1 MTVHHLQHLQYNFV
15 LPEEYQVLMCMHFI
29 SGNTPSCHPPVL
41 SIGALES
48 TSTPP
53 PQKLLFSATL
63 TQDPEKLQ
71 QLGLFQP
78 KLFTSVVGDDQLDDG
93 GEYRMLL

>member
-1 MTVHHLQHLQYNFV
+1 M
-15 LPEEYQVLMCMHFI
+15 QVYFI
-29 SGNTPSCHPPVL
+29 SGNAPICHPPAL
-41 SIGALES
+41 TIATLES
-48 TSTPP
+48 TSPP

-78 KLFTSVVGDDQLDDG
+78 KLFTSVVGDDQLENG
-93 GEYRMLL
+93 GEFMSI

>member
-1 MTVHHLQHLQYNFV
+1 M
-15 LPEEYQVLMCMHFI
+15 QVYFI
-29 SGNTPSCHPPVL
+29 SGNAAIGHPPML
-41 SIGALES
+41 TIETLES
-48 TSTPP
+48 TSSPP

-78 KLFTSVVGDDQLDDG
+78 KLFTSVVGEDQLENG
-93 GEYRMLL
+93 GGSHFILILMEFCT

>member
-1 MTVHHLQHLQYNFV
+1 MY
-15 LPEEYQVLMCMHFI
+15 FI
-29 SGNTPSCHPPVL
+29 SGNAPICHPPAL
-41 SIGALES
+41 TIATLES
-48 TSTPP
+48 TSSPP

-78 KLFTSVVGDDQLDDG
+78 KLFTSVVGDDQLENG
-93 GEYRMLL
+93 GEYMSF

>member
-1 MTVHHLQHLQYNFV
+1 VYL
-15 LPEEYQVLMCMHFI
+15 I
-29 SGNTPSCHPPVL
+29 SGNAPIGNPPAL
-41 SIGALES
+41 TIATLES
-48 TSTPP
+48 TSSPP

-78 KLFTSVVGDDQLDDG
+78 KLFTSVVGDDQLENG
-93 GEYRMLL
+93 GAFYFILILTEFCT

>member
-1 MTVHHLQHLQYNFV
+1 MAVLVYFV
-15 LPEEYQVLMCMHFI
+15 
-29 SGNTPSCHPPVL
+29 SGNAPSGHPPALTV
-41 SIGALES
+41 ATLES
-48 TSTPP
+48 TSSPP

-78 KLFTSVVGDDQLDDG
+78 KLFTSVVRSDQLEDV
-93 GEYRMLL
+93 GEFVRY

>member
-1 MTVHHLQHLQYNFV
+1 VY
-15 LPEEYQVLMCMHFI
+15 FI

-48 TSTPP
+48 ISSPP

-78 KLFTSVVGDDQLDDG
+78 KLFTSVVGDEQLGDG
-93 GEYRMLL
+93 GEYRMVLRGLYICICSFIL

>member
-1 MTVHHLQHLQYNFV
+1 VLILVYFV
-15 LPEEYQVLMCMHFI
+15 
-29 SGNTPSCHPPVL
+29 SGNASSCHPPALTV
-41 SIGALES
+41 ATLES
-48 TSTPP
+48 TSSPP

-78 KLFTSVVGDDQLDDG
+78 KLFTSVVGNDRLEEDG
-93 GEYRMLL
+93 GEFIRY

>member
-1 MTVHHLQHLQYNFV
+1 MRYYCV
-15 LPEEYQVLMCMHFI
+15 LSEESLVIMQVYFI
-29 SGNTPSCHPPVL
+29 SGNAPISHPPAL
-41 SIGALES
+41 TIATLES
-48 TSTPP
+48 TSSPP

-78 KLFTSVVGDDQLDDG
+78 KLFTSIVGDDQLENG
-93 GEYRMLL
+93 GEFISF

>member
-1 MTVHHLQHLQYNFV
+1 MLVYFV
-15 LPEEYQVLMCMHFI
+15 
-29 SGNTPSCHPPVL
+29 SGNAPSCHHPAL
-41 SIGALES
+41 TIGTLES
-48 TSTPP
+48 TSCPP

-78 KLFTSVVGDDQLDDG
+78 KLFTSVVGDDQLEAG
-93 GEYRMLL
+93 GKFIKY

>member
-1 MTVHHLQHLQYNFV
+1 V
-15 LPEEYQVLMCMHFI
+15 LTI
-29 SGNTPSCHPPVL
+29 AT
-41 SIGALES
+41 LES
-48 TSTPP
+48 ASSPP

-78 KLFTSVVGDDQLDDG
+78 KLFTSVVGDDQLDNG
-93 GEYRMLL
+93 GDFHFIFISTELYT

>member
-1 MTVHHLQHLQYNFV
+1 VYFV
-15 LPEEYQVLMCMHFI
+15 PG
-29 SGNTPSCHPPVL
+29 SAPSCHPPAL
-41 SIGALES
+41 TIATLES
-48 TSTPP
+48 VSSPP

-78 KLFTSVVGDDQLDDG
+78 KLFTSVVGDDRLEEG
-93 GEYRMLL
+93 GEIVI

>member
-1 MTVHHLQHLQYNFV
+1 MY
-15 LPEEYQVLMCMHFI
+15 FI
-29 SGNTPSCHPPVL
+29 SGNTSSCHPPVL

-48 TSTPP
+48 ISSPP

-78 KLFTSVVGDDQLDDG
+78 KLFTSVVGDDQQGYG
-93 GEYRMLL
+93 GECKMVL

>member
-1 MTVHHLQHLQYNFV
+1 
-15 LPEEYQVLMCMHFI
+15 
-29 SGNTPSCHPPVL
+29 
-41 SIGALES
+41 LES
-48 TSTPP
+48 TSSPP

-78 KLFTSVVGDDQLDDG
+78 KLFTSVVGDDQLGDV
-93 GEYRMLL
+93 GEYKLLL